1 MHSGALAA
9 AAHIVF
15 FSGHGCPA
23 LWSSNVTA
31 EEQLLQLSVCN
42 SLLLSFSRAWV
53 LRQFPLCSCGPRGI
67 CSVGQERCR
76 LGDKVPRVWWK
87 LGRGWGG
94 VHCQFGLRLEC
105 DVYRS
110 LSGDSGCS
118 FLY

>member
-15 FSGHGCPA
+15 LTFLRAACPA

-31 EEQLLQLSVCN
+31 EEQLLQLSICN

-53 LRQFPLCSCGPRGI
+53 LRQFSLCSCGPRGI

-76 LGDKVPRVWWK
+76 LGDKVPRVW
-87 LGRGWGG
+87 
-94 VHCQFGLRLEC
+94 
-105 DVYRS
+105 
-110 LSGDSGCS
+110 
-118 FLY
+118 